1 MKRLNL
7 FVMCLFASLLVL
19 DASAQEKKPYLGT
32 SPMGLVSMS
41 VNYPLYLTVLYRDV
55 KDIKWESENVSVDTK
70 SNMKV
75 ASSHDLTFSR
85 TKKRASDKTPNF
97 NKNYYYL
104 TPTKLG
110 PTKVVFS
117 AVTDEGKV
125 LKQTLVMS
133 VGESSNMNLAMEVP
147 TEIVKSG
154 DSQSLKMNVGKD
166 VKSVMVYISGQDKYY
181 YEKASGGKVKFKLDL
196 SDITKDAYVN
206 IVAYDE
212 EYKTN
217 SYNSK
222 VVVK

>member
-32 SPMGLVSMS
+32 SPMGFVNMSMLS
-41 VNYPLYLTVLYRDV
+41 PLSLTVLYRDV
-55 KDIKWESENVSVDTK
+55 KDIKWESENVSVDTE
-70 SNMKV
+70 SNKK
-75 ASSHDLTFSR
+75 AESSHGLTFSR
-85 TKKRASDKTPNF
+85 TRKGASDKTPNY
-97 NKNYYYL
+97 NRNYYYL

-117 AVTDEGKV
+117 AVTDEGEV

-133 VGESSNMNLAMEVP
+133 VGESSNMNLGLEAP
-147 TEIVKSG
+147 AEIVKSG
-154 DSQSLKMNVGKD
+154 DSQSLKMTVGKD
-166 VKSVMVYISGQDKYY
+166 VKYVLVYISGQDKYY

-196 SDITKDAYVN
+196 SDITKDAYVY
-206 IVAYDE
+206 IVAFDA

-217 SYNSK
+217 NFNSK
-222 VVVK
+222 IVVK

>member
-1 MKRLNL
+1 
-7 FVMCLFASLLVL
+7 
-19 DASAQEKKPYLGT
+19 
-32 SPMGLVSMS
+32 
-41 VNYPLYLTVLYRDV
+41 
-55 KDIKWESENVSVDTK
+55 
-70 SNMKV
+70 
-75 ASSHDLTFSR
+75 
-85 TKKRASDKTPNF
+85 
-97 NKNYYYL
+97 
-104 TPTKLG
+104 
-110 PTKVVFS
+110 VFS

-166 VKSVMVYISGQDKYY
+166 VKSVMVYIFGEDKYY
-181 YEKASGGKVKFKLDL
+181 YEKASGGKVKFNLDL

-206 IVAYDE
+206 IVAYDK